1 MEGYALAL
9 LYLMNKKGWFWLL
22 VLGTG

>member
-1 MEGYALAL
+1 LEGYALAL